1 MTAPLGICPRCRVE
15 VMCDL
20 PNRCMLKD
28 CPPIQPLSC
37 PREEPA
43 VVWRDVATT
52 PPPGSRH
59 PSGSPAVQELHEEAF
74 LLRELIRAISIINT
88 SPQNTKQRRQTA
100 SELAEARAK
109 LTKIE
114 REICSHQRAAS

>member
-1 MTAPLGICPRCRVE
+1 
-15 VMCDL
+15 
-20 PNRCMLKD
+20 
-28 CPPIQPLSC
+28 
-37 PREEPA
+37 
-43 VVWRDVATT
+43 
-52 PPPGSRH
+52 
-59 PSGSPAVQELHEEAF
+59 LHEEAF